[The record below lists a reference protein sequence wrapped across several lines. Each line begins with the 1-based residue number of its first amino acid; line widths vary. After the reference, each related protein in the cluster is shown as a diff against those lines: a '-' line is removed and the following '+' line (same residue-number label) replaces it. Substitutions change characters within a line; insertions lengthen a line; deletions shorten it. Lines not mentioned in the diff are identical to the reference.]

1 MAAEAPAS
9 RSRIG
14 APLLET
20 GKKIKMKGETRMKK
34 VLSVILALILCLS
47 ALVGCSSGGG
57 SSTATK
63 ARKTTSEPVMTSEPV
78 TTVAPAVTKA
88 SERKTGRMTSTQ
100 YYTKAKAAL
109 EGAGCDDV
117 SSMYPAADSKQR
129 FDCLNGT
136 ITVQIE
142 NDGDYVDSIL
152 CICEDETALSMA
164 FQDQESLL
172 GLLGVLAV
180 PMMPLYSGGETG
192 SLLSALLAGEQTSD
206 SGVTYRITNAGDWR
220 FALATPSSDEYIA
233 IVAYYM
239 GGE

>member
-1 MAAEAPAS
+1 
-9 RSRIG
+9 
-14 APLLET
+14 
-20 GKKIKMKGETRMKK
+20 MKK

-63 ARKTTSEPVMTSEPV
+63 ARKTTSEPVTTSEPA
-78 TTVAPAVTKA
+78 TTVAPAVTK
-88 SERKTGRMTSTQ
+88 ERKTSRMTSTQ

-117 SSMYPAADSKQR
+117 SSMYPAADAKQR

-164 FQDQESLL
+164 FQGQESLL

-180 PMMPLYSGGETG
+180 PMMPVYSGGETS
-192 SLLSALLAGEQTSD
+192 SLLSALLAGKQTSD

-220 FALATPSSDEYIA
+220 FALATPSSDAYVA

>member
-1 MAAEAPAS
+1 
-9 RSRIG
+9 
-14 APLLET
+14 
-20 GKKIKMKGETRMKK
+20 MKK

-63 ARKTTSEPVMTSEPV
+63 ARKTTSEPV

-88 SERKTGRMTSTQ
+88 PERKTGRMTSTQ

-152 CICEDETALSMA
+152 CICEDETALSTA
-164 FQDQESLL
+164 FQGQESLL

-180 PMMPLYSGGETG
+180 PMMPVYSGGETS

-220 FALATPSSDEYIA
+220 FALATPSSDAYVA

>member
-1 MAAEAPAS
+1 
-9 RSRIG
+9 
-14 APLLET
+14 
-20 GKKIKMKGETRMKK
+20 MKK

-47 ALVGCSSGGG
+47 ALVGCGSGGG

-63 ARKTTSEPVMTSEPV
+63 ARKTTSEPVTTSEPATTSEPV
-78 TTVAPAVTKA
+78 TTVAPAVTK
-88 SERKTGRMTSTQ
+88 ERKTSRMTSTQ

-109 EGAGCDDV
+109 EDAGCDDV
-117 SSMYPAADSKQR
+117 SSMYPAADAKQR

-164 FQDQESLL
+164 FQGQESLL

-180 PMMPLYSGGETG
+180 PMMPVYSGGETS
-192 SLLSALLAGEQTSD
+192 SLLSALLAGKQTSD

-220 FALATPSSDEYIA
+220 FALATPSSDAYVA

>member
-1 MAAEAPAS
+1 
-9 RSRIG
+9 
-14 APLLET
+14 
-20 GKKIKMKGETRMKK
+20 MKK

-47 ALVGCSSGGG
+47 ALVGCGSGGG

-63 ARKTTSEPVMTSEPV
+63 ARKTTSEPV
-78 TTVAPAVTKA
+78 TTVAPAVTK
-88 SERKTGRMTSTQ
+88 ERKTSRMTSTQ

-117 SSMYPAADSKQR
+117 SSMYPAADAKQR

-164 FQDQESLL
+164 FQGQESLL

-180 PMMPLYSGGETG
+180 PMMPVYSGGETS

-220 FALATPSSDEYIA
+220 FALATPSSDAYVA